1 MRAYPVQISLAVAFV
16 LTAQAD
22 EPAAQEGRLLSS
34 TRQVTFARK
43 RAGEG
48 YFSADGSKM
57 IFQSE
62 RE

>member
-34 TRQVTFARK
+34 TRQVT
-43 RAGEG
+43 
-48 YFSADGSKM
+48 
-57 IFQSE
+57 
-62 RE
+62 